1 MRVQIVWPARWT
13 PGHVDFRNED
23 IPVFLLTVNSVHC
36 RIHEPKHPTK
46 SKDQSYY
53 SHKFKQSGLNYELR
67 ISVYDNAL
75 VWLNG
80 PFKASQHDLTIFRSA
95 NGLKEMIPEGRKV
108 IADNGYTSAQE
119 HILSTPNSNDPRE
132 VRKFKS
138 RARARHE
145 SFNGKIKN
153 FRSLAEQFR
162 HGVTNHKIVFEA
174 VCVICQYQL
183 ENGSPLFDAV

>member
-1 MRVQIVWPARWT
+1 VWPARWT
-13 PGHVDFRNED
+13 PGHAHSCNEED
-23 IPVFLLTVNSVHC
+23 IPVFLLTVDGVHC
-36 RIHEPKHPTK
+36 RIHEPKHATK
-46 SKDQSYY
+46 SKDRSYY
-53 SHKFKQSGLNYELR
+53 SHKFKQAGLNYELG

-80 PFKASQHDLTIFRSA
+80 PFKASQHDLTIFRTA
-95 NGLKEMIPEGRKV
+95 NGLKEMIPEGRRV
-108 IADNGYTSAQE
+108 IADNGYASSQE
-119 HILSTPNSNDPRE
+119 RNTISTPNSHDPRD

-145 SFNGKIKN
+145 SFNAKIKN

>member
-1 MRVQIVWPARWT
+1 M
-13 PGHVDFRNED
+13 
-23 IPVFLLTVNSVHC
+23 S
-36 RIHEPKHPTK
+36 
-46 SKDQSYY
+46 QSTQPNR
-53 SHKFKQSGLNYELR
+53 KIRAKQSGLNYELG

-95 NGLKEMIPEGRKV
+95 NGLKEIIPEGRKV

-145 SFNGKIKN
+145 SFNGKKN

-162 HGVTNHKIVFEA
+162 HGVTKLCLRL
-174 VCVICQYQL
+174 CVSYVNTNSKMARPCL
-183 ENGSPLFDAV
+183 MLSKLFKTQVYLS